1 MPGYKGRTAQAN
13 ATAVNDQINR
23 QRNAMNS
30 TSRQGLAFNVGVSPA
45 GMGISRDQS
54 TAIFTGFDGQK
65 IMEDSFK
72 EFLKN
77 VAASDNPDFAEEFKP
92 GLFQSNQ
99 TIIDAAAGQLDDDA
113 KDSPSI
119 GLGPNLKAQDI
130 DRVIEGSVDVIDNVK
145 PNLPGGRGFGITD
158 PDDKGLTM
166 GNYFK
171 KRYSVTDRDDEK
183 IEVVKGERA
192 SVEEDGDPYNYEQ

>member
-1 MPGYKGRTAQAN
+1 MPGYNGRTAQAN

-23 QRNAMNS
+23 QRTAINT
-30 TSRQGLAFNVGVSPA
+30 TSGLGLDFSSEASPA

-54 TAIFTGFDGQK
+54 STIFPGFDGQK
-65 IMEDSFK
+65 IMNDSYAA
-72 EFLKN
+72 FLKS
-77 VAASDNPDFAEEFKP
+77 VAASNNPDFQEKFTP
-92 GLFQSNQ
+92 SLFSSNNKLI
-99 TIIDAAAGQLDDDA
+99 TTATDSVTEDAVDGPA
-113 KDSPSI
+113 I

-130 DRVIEGSVDVIDNVK
+130 DRVIAGSVEATGNVK
-145 PNLPGGRGFGITD
+145 PNLPGGRGFGVTD

-171 KRYSVTDRDDEK
+171 HRYSVTGEAG

-192 SVEEDGDPYNYEQ
+192 SVADDPYDYNQ

>member
-1 MPGYKGRTAQAN
+1 MSGYKGRTAQAN
-13 ATAVNDQINR
+13 ATAVNAQISR
-23 QRNAMNS
+23 QRSAMND
-30 TSRQGLAFNVGVSPA
+30 TSRQGLSFDGEVSPA

-54 TAIFTGFDGQK
+54 TAIFTGLDGQK

-99 TIIDAAAGQLDDDA
+99 TIIGAAAGQLGDDA

-130 DRVIEGSVDVIDNVK
+130 DKVIEGYVEEKDNVK

-171 KRYSVTDRDDEK
+171 KRYSVNDSDTEK

-192 SVEEDGDPYNYEQ
+192 SVKEDGDPYNYEQ